1 MYMFLPGTCLSSILV
16 VEPFKAKSFPMKTR
30 VIWVQGVYI
39 YIFFF
44 NTHICIYIYIYIH
57 ILVTGFPPTY
67 NTGISTKPRNQRW
80 NLRSNVGLEW
90 TNQTREPLRIQPN
103 GRWRAQRFFPF
114 FWLLAWERTWC
125 HGGEHFEECL
135 EGWRRG
141 KTPTLFVFFW
151 VKCLSLRL
159 FLGAAVFGAV
169 LKFRL
174 FNLSN
179 KVEKVFGV
187 KMDRLHWRLDT
198 NQKITLAKAK
208 RSNSLLRPR
217 KPAGLGYCL
226 YKPLAFR
233 GHILGSVNG
242 VALPKTNMT
251 NKNPPCEDA
260 FPFEHGVFPWFSSVI
275 LVFMECT
282 LT

>member
-1 MYMFLPGTCLSSILV
+1 MF
-16 VEPFKAKSFPMKTR
+16 
-30 VIWVQGVYI
+30 
-39 YIFFF
+39 
-44 NTHICIYIYIYIH
+44 IYIYTYTYIYKH
-57 ILVTGFPPTY
+57 LLDWNGPNPRAVSNPTD
-67 NTGISTKPRNQRW
+67 
-80 NLRSNVGLEW
+80 
-90 TNQTREPLRIQPN
+90 

-114 FWLLAWERTWC
+114 FWLPAWERTWC
-125 HGGEHFEECL
+125 HGGEDL
-135 EGWRRG
+135 RNAWRVGG
-141 KTPTLFVFFW
+141 KDTITLCVFLFVCGCFFLNLALFFW
-151 VKCLSLRL
+151 VLRCL
-159 FLGAAVFGAV
+159 VEYEIFG
-169 LKFRL
+169 F
-174 FNLSN
+174 FDLSN

-198 NQKITLAKAK
+198 NRKITLAKAK

-275 LVFMECT
+275 LLFMECT